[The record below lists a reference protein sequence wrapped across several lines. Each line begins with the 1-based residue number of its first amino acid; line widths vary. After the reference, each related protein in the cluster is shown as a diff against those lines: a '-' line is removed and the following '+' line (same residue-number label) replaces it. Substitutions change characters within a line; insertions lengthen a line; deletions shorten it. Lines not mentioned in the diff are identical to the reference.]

1 MIKIVGQL
9 ISTVQWRG
17 YQTDMGEAS
26 PVQVEIPEQLIT
38 AMKRATE
45 LYRQSIGDS
54 EQKVRCNIPHNE
66 LYILR
71 MGPCYVPQCA
81 KKWFIYRQ
89 VNKVPC
95 KQNR

>member
-1 MIKIVGQL
+1 
-9 ISTVQWRG
+9 
-17 YQTDMGEAS
+17 MGEAS

-45 LYRQSIGDS
+45 LYHRSVGDS
-54 EQKVRCNIPHNE
+54 KQKVRCNIPHNGIIYSA
-66 LYILR
+66 L
-71 MGPCYVPQCA
+71 GPCYVPQCA

-95 KQNR
+95 K